1 MELLEKVW
9 PEWKIEGVLGE
20 GSFGKVYKI
29 KREDIGGTYYAALK
43 VISIPKDKSEINS
56 IMTEGMM
63 DMASAT
69 HYFQGMVEEIVKEFA
84 MMEKLKG
91 NTNIVAYEDHKV
103 IPREDSIGWDILI
116 RMELLSPLTDYMA
129 EHTLGEQDAI
139 RLGIDICRAL
149 ELCQKY
155 NIIHRDI
162 KPENIFVSEIG
173 DYKLGDFG
181 VARTAEK
188 TTSGMS
194 KKGTYTYMAPEVY
207 KGEAYNATVDL
218 YSLGIVLYRLVN
230 NYRTPFLP
238 PAPQMIS
245 FSDKENAQVR
255 RMNGE
260 ELPVPAQGSEAF
272 TAVIRKACAF
282 HPKERFADAAQM
294 RMALEELQKG
304 AAVTG
309 DAAGSTAVAGDK
321 TAAGA
326 VTGDKGMESTVSLFS
341 NAMTDMQEEKTVSMA
356 MNAMQ
361 EDKTV
366 SMQSFQQA
374 TQSEQIAP
382 KTAKT
387 GKKTGLFVGIG
398 VAAGALI
405 ACLVLVFLHPFDKS
419 GENKD
424 ESGAKNVA
432 QGNKDKEDDGEDDED
447 DEKKADKDNDKDI
460 DEDKDEDKDKEKDED
475 KKPSIRY
482 EDMNILA
489 TKLTLDADG
498 RLCIPEGAEA
508 MAHNNR
514 VYHPI
519 SMLGDWVPETDAY
532 SISDSSN
539 FHPASDSRIVLG
551 EGENFVELECLPI
564 SFELTPYD
572 PDYDAMFGNLDI
584 MNANVGGMY
593 CLEGKFMENPSEEN
607 RIGHAMEIK
616 GYFDTHEDVLAMGF
630 EVALESETVS
640 RMQEIHYTIS
650 WAGYRLTL
658 TYGDYS
664 MTYVPAAFRDERWS
678 LTEEGGCIPMCTPID
693 GLGEKI
699 YYQAGPNAGDKFKTS
714 YYTPEYFMQDGT
726 AKYNT
731 DGTITIDTVEM
742 QSNNYKYP
750 AKHLEL
756 KYRVSKYA
764 MTLIS
769 EENTAVYS
777 FYHDSGKQ
785 YYKELSGE
793 VTNDTVTTEQIV
805 QIVDNKNTLLQRLK
819 EAFAEA
825 GIEVDI
831 DESTGKVNLDSS
843 ILFGF
848 DDATLSQE
856 GKDFLDRFLGV
867 YASVILSEEC
877 AGFVSGIEIEGHT
890 DTSGKYDYNLKLS
903 KERADSVAD
912 YCLRESNSGLTAD
925 QLATF
930 AAMTTTVGRS
940 YDDPVYNRDGTV
952 NMDAS
957 RRVVFRFRLSVE

>member
-9 PEWKIEGVLGE
+9 PEWKVEGVLGE

-43 VISIPKDKSEINS
+43 VISIPKDKSEVQS

-63 DMASAT
+63 DQASAT

-103 IPREDSIGWDILI
+103 IPHEDSLGWDILI

-129 EHTLGEQDAI
+129 EHTLGEQDALK
-139 RLGIDICRAL
+139 LGIDICRGL
-149 ELCQKY
+149 ELCQKHH
-155 NIIHRDI
+155 IIHRDI
-162 KPENIFVSEIG
+162 KPENIFVSEMG

-188 TTSGMS
+188 TMSGMS

-218 YSLGIVLYRLVN
+218 YSLGIVLYRLLN

-245 FSDKENAQVR
+245 FSDKETAQAR

-260 ELPVPAQGSEAF
+260 ELPAPAQGSEAF
-272 TAVIRKACAF
+272 TAIIRKACAYN
-282 HPKERFADAAQM
+282 PKDRFTDATQM
-294 RMALEELQKG
+294 RLALEALQGG
-304 AAVTG
+304 ASE
-309 DAAGSTAVAGDK
+309 AAAMAAADRVQSDK
-321 TAAGA
+321 TA
-326 VTGDKGMESTVSLFS
+326 TVSQAAPATATGQFVTPGEKEDGTV
-341 NAMTDMQEEKTVSMA
+341 AMVGNTVPQEDKTVSMFGNTA
-356 MNAMQ
+356 IQEDKTVSMYGNSMPQ

-366 SMQSFQQA
+366 SMQSLKSVEEPVQTEKSA
-374 TQSEQIAP
+374 AP
-382 KTAKT
+382 NK
-387 GKKTGLFVGIG
+387 KKTGLFVGIG
-398 VAAGALI
+398 VAAVALV
-405 ACLVLVFLHPFDKS
+405 ACIILVIVKPFGGSDQ
-419 GENKD
+419 GNQGND
-424 ESGAKNVA
+424 NVA
-432 QGNKDKEDDGEDDED
+432 QVDNQTDSAG
-447 DEKKADKDNDKDI
+447 ADVV
-460 DEDKDEDKDKEKDED
+460 
-475 KKPSIRY
+475 Y
-482 EDMNILA
+482 EEVEEMNILA

-498 RLCIPEGAEA
+498 LLCVPEGAES

-519 SMLGDWVPETDAY
+519 SMLGEWVPETDAY

-564 SFELTPYD
+564 SFELKPYD
-572 PDYDAMFGNLDI
+572 PNADAMFGNLDI

-593 CLEGKFMENPSEEN
+593 CLKGKFMENPSEEN
-607 RIGHAMEIK
+607 RIGQAMEIQ
-616 GYFDTHEDVLAMGF
+616 GYFDTHENTIAMGF

-650 WAGYRLTL
+650 WTGYRLTL
-658 TYGDYS
+658 TYGEYS
-664 MTYVPAAFRDERWS
+664 MTYVPKYMRAGYEDNSDDLRK
-678 LTEEGGCIPMCTPID
+678 EGGCIPMCTPID

-699 YYQAGPNAGDKFKTS
+699 FYYVGVNASDKFKTC
-714 YYTPEYFMQDGT
+714 YYTPEYFMQDAA
-726 AKYNT
+726 AKYNA
-731 DGTITIDTVEM
+731 DGTMTIDTVEM

-750 AKHLEL
+750 AHHLEL
-756 KYRVSKYA
+756 KYRVSEYA

-769 EENTAVYS
+769 EGNTAIYS

-785 YYKELSGE
+785 YYKELSGD
-793 VTNDTVTTEQIV
+793 VTIEPVTTEQV
-805 QIVDNKNTLLQRLK
+805 VTLVDNRNTILQRLK
-819 EAFAEA
+819 EAFAAA

-831 DESTGKVNLDSS
+831 NEKTGQVNLDSS
-843 ILFGF
+843 ILYGF

-877 AGFVSGIEIEGHT
+877 SGFVSGIEIEGHT

-903 KERADSVAD
+903 QERADSVAN
-912 YCLRESNSGLTAD
+912 YCLTESNSGLSAE
-925 QLATF
+925 QLAAF
-930 AAMTTTVGRS
+930 SAMTTTVGRS
-940 YDDPVYNRDGTV
+940 YDDPIYNSDGTV
-952 NMDAS
+952 NMEAS
-957 RRVVFRFRLSVE
+957 RRVVFRFRLSTDA